1 MFPWNDRSR
10 RHLAIAMF
18 VLLCLVPTA
27 LVLAW
32 GIARQLPW
40 HVRREADRLSAAL
53 GLKVVLAGLRHVRP
67 GTVYYQGLE
76 LFEPETGSRILHCA
90 RVEAVRGTT
99 TDAQGEGRDSV
110 ALTLVRPEIAADQ
123 LVQVGRVAHR
133 LLVERGARQGVEFQW
148 TAAEAIVRASDG
160 LLVLSDL
167 QGKTES
173 HPGWSQAQA
182 SFRLAPSQQS
192 EPARIRLVRNRQVA
206 PPATGF
212 ELDTGAAY
220 LACPALAAAL
230 PGIERLGPR
239 SRFRG
244 NLWAYETPEGWAG
257 QFQGA
262 IVDVSL
268 DGLLADRLPSTL
280 SGLARIDLET
290 ARFRQGRLEEVKGS
304 VAAGP
309 GMASRWLIDAAVERL
324 GLRGGVP
331 TTASVSQVRYEQLAA
346 AFFLDARGLW
356 LAGQCGAAD
365 CRAILVDRYNVLL
378 GEPAAQPLPLAAV
391 VQTLAPSNDPPV
403 PLTRQTAWLMRH
415 LPLPEAKDEVAGA
428 SGEGR
433 GTRK

>member
-1 MFPWNDRSR
+1 MFLLHDTTR
-10 RHLAIAMF
+10 RRIAIAMF
-18 VLLCLVPTA
+18 VLVCLVPTA

-53 GLKVVLAGLRHVRP
+53 GLKVALAGLRHVRP

-76 LFEPETGSRILHCA
+76 LFEPETGSRVLHCA
-90 RVEAVRGTT
+90 RVEAVRRTT
-99 TDAQGEGRDSV
+99 TDANGQTRESV
-110 ALTLVRPEIAADQ
+110 ALTLVEPEIAADQ
-123 LVQVGRVAHR
+123 LAQVGRLAHR
-133 LLVERGARQGVEFQW
+133 LLVERGARPGVEFQW
-148 TAAEAIVRASDG
+148 TAAEAIVRAGDG
-160 LLVLSDL
+160 PLVLGDL
-167 QGKTES
+167 QGQTES
-173 HPGWSQAQA
+173 QPGWSQAQT

-192 EPARIRLVRNRQVA
+192 EPARIRLVRNRQVT

-230 PGIERLGPR
+230 PGVERLGPR

-244 NLWAYETPEGWAG
+244 NLWAHETPEGWAG
-257 QFQGA
+257 QFQGTL
-262 IVDVSL
+262 VDVAL

-309 GMASRWLIDAAVERL
+309 GMAGRWLIDAAVERL

-331 TTASVSQVRYEQLAA
+331 TTASVSQVRYEQLAV
-346 AFFLDARGLW
+346 AFFLDSRGLW
-356 LAGQCGAAD
+356 LAGQCGAED
-365 CRAILVDRYNVLL
+365 SRAILVDRYNVLL
-378 GEPAAQPLPLAAV
+378 GEPAAQPLPIAAV
-391 VQTLAPSNDPPV
+391 VQALAPSNDPPV

-415 LPLPEAKDEVAGA
+415 LPLPSD
-428 SGEGR
+428 EGR